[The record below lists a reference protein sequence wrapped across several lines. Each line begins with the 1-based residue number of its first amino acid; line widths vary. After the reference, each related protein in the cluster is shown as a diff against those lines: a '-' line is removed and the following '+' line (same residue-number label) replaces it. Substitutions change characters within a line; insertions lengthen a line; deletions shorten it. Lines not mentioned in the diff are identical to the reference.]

1 MSMKDLE
8 KAEQAV
14 ARAMEAAAESQ
25 QPRFGDN
32 PQQFFASIYAWVQ
45 AAELEAPVW
54 NVDSRRRDAWLSTF
68 WRREPHLAGVLNS
81 VVAIDKNRGWTLTG
95 GRMKVRRY
103 ETILRRNTLAAPD
116 LAGWRDFM
124 TTQSMAYYTSD
135 IGAIAEIGREGE
147 GGPLRALYHLDT
159 TKCYLTG
166 DVERPLRYI
175 NTKDAWAADD
185 YFRVPSLPSIDENM
199 RGLGICALSRVLDLA
214 RLMVAIYM
222 HDEEKLLARAPK
234 GLLLLQGITEE
245 QWSTAMRAR
254 DAKLDERERQYF
266 GAVAVLA
273 SEGLENVDAKLVALS
288 QLPDGFN
295 LEQFTNL
302 LMYGYALA
310 FGYDPIEF
318 WPVAAGALGRGRETE
333 IQDEKATGKGA
344 TDFVLGYQENL
355 QDLLPEDVLYEFEER
370 NDDANLKRAE
380 LTRAWA
386 EAIAVLAPGVPLLDA
401 QEARSLLA
409 EQGII
414 PAEWTEIDEELAVS
428 DEGVERGLR
437 YVRQRLM
444 DDARVRRSL
453 STSMHEPIVRR
464 HWPTGKE
471 VVLWQSGAA
480 ALRRSSW
487 QVVKPQALPVRR
499 SEGDVL
505 YQGDG
510 WAITEGDVDEAI
522 TRARADVGED
532 FASLMDNEPYTADE
546 LEDLGNG

>member
-25 QPRFGDN
+25 QPRFGGDS
-32 PQQFFASIYAWVQ
+32 QQFFASVYSWVQ
-45 AAELEAPVW
+45 AAELEAPAW
-54 NVDSRRRDAWLSTF
+54 SVDSRKRDAWLSTF

-81 VVAIDKNRGWTLTG
+81 VVAIDKNRGWTLAG

-103 ETILRRNTLAAPD
+103 EGILRRNTLAAPD

-124 TTQSMAYYTSD
+124 ATQSMAYYTSD

-147 GGPLRALYHLDT
+147 GGPLRALYHLDP

-166 DVERPLRYI
+166 DVERPLRYV
-175 NTKDAWAADD
+175 NTKEPWSQDD
-185 YFRVPSLPSIDENM
+185 YFRVPSLPSIDEDM

-234 GLLLLQGITEE
+234 GLLLLNGIGEE
-245 QWSTAMRAR
+245 QWATAMRAR
-254 DAKLDERERQYF
+254 EAKLDERERQYF

-273 SEGLENVDAKLVALS
+273 SEGLDTVDAKLVALS

-295 LEQFTNL
+295 LNEFTNL

-318 WPVAAGALGRGRETE
+318 WPVSAGALGRGRETE

-344 TDFVLGYQENL
+344 TDFILGYQENL
-355 QDLLPEDVLYEFEER
+355 QDLLPEDVLFEFEER
-370 NDDANLKRAE
+370 NDDAQLKRAE

-386 EAIAVLAPGVPLLDA
+386 DAVAALAPGVPLLEA
-401 QEARSLLA
+401 SEARSLLA

-414 PAEWTEIDEELAVS
+414 PAEWTEIEEEVVTN
-428 DEGVERGLR
+428 DEGLERSLR
-437 YVRQRLM
+437 LVRQRLL

-453 STSMHEPIVRR
+453 STAMHEPIVRR

-471 VVLWQSGAA
+471 VVLWQNGAE
-480 ALRRSSW
+480 ALRRSTW
-487 QVVKPQALPVRR
+487 QVVKPQALPVQRA
-499 SEGDVL
+499 EDDVL

-510 WAITEGDVDEAI
+510 WVITEGDVSEA
-522 TRARADVGED
+522 TERARSEVGED
-532 FASLMDNEPYTADE
+532 FASLMDNEPYTAEE
-546 LEDLGNG
+546 LEELGQ